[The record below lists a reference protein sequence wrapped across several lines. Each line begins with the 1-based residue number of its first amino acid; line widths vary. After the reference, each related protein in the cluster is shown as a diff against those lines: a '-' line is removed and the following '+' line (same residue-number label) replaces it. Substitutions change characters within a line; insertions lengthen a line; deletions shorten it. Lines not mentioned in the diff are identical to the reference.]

1 MKSIL
6 TLAFLISLGFC
17 FSCQPVKTKNMVD
30 RVYELDPKGKIYISR
45 SLINTPP
52 KTVAILPFHSLI
64 GQGRIERSRFLY
76 KQLTGR
82 PEGNPQPLEEGMR
95 RAFFGQFAQLEFD
108 HVNLSRVDRILKRE
122 ELDSWE
128 KIKSCSPQR
137 LGDLLGADALI
148 FGQVTN
154 FDYYYAFLYSQLA
167 VGLSMEM
174 VDAKS
179 GEILWKVQD
188 ARRDHTVRIV
198 YDPIALA
205 VGLFQIGFSLRSIN
219 MMRAMDEIC
228 RELVGTIPPPP
239 GSNEGPV
246 GLSGTGQQ
254 KRSAGIRYADI
265 LFSPRGPESPVQ
277 YAHGMISSLRS
288 GEFSPKRS
296 YQKE

>member
-6 TLAFLISLGFC
+6 TLSVLISLGFSL
-17 FSCQPVKTKNMVD
+17 SCQPVKTKNMVD
-30 RVYELDPKGKIYISR
+30 RVYELDPQGKIYVSR
-45 SLINTPP
+45 TLIDTPP

-64 GQGRIERSRFLY
+64 GAGRIEKSRFLY
-76 KQLTGR
+76 NQLTGR
-82 PEGNPQPLEEGMR
+82 KQENPRPLEEILR

-108 HVNLSRVDRILKRE
+108 HVKLSQIDRILKRE
-122 ELDSWE
+122 ELDSWG
-128 KIKSCSPQR
+128 KMQSCPPQR

-239 GSNEGPV
+239 
-246 GLSGTGQQ
+246 
-254 KRSAGIRYADI
+254 A
-265 LFSPRGPESPVQ
+265 FSESPV
-277 YAHGMISSLRS
+277 GFS
-288 GEFSPKRS
+288 GTVQQE
-296 YQKE
+296 